1 MVTENR
7 VMRTDKMENSISLQQ
22 LGQAWLEAKAAEDA
36 ARRHRI
42 EIEESITAELG
53 VREEGAQT
61 YDLGTHKI
69 TVTAVVNRTL
79 DRQAWESVEGR
90 IPEDLRPVKYEP
102 KLDVAGVKWLQ
113 ENNPSIYKLVAQAI
127 TVKPG
132 KTNIKVVAINK
143 EKK

>member
-1 MVTENR
+1 
-7 VMRTDKMENSISLQQ
+7 
-22 LGQAWLEAKAAEDA
+22 WLEAKAAEDA

-61 YDLGTHKI
+61 YDLGTRKI

-102 KLDVAGVKWLQ
+102 KLDVAGVKWLHA
-113 ENNPSIYKLVAQAI
+113 NDPATYRIVARALV
-127 TVKPG
+127 VKPG
-132 KTNIKVVAINK
+132 KTNVKVTVIDK
-143 EKK
+143 EKR